1 MASQIRRSPVTQY
14 GKRSMVKDWSQMS
27 YKDHTYPSTAMAIL
41 NESISTVKVSR
52 THQRETADG
61 GNKTL
66 IIEIFFFFFC
76 SQHSDFLSLSPSVSF
91 FLLFFPPS
99 FFPPSFFTSL
109 LPSFPPWLLFYFL
122 LPTSLFSSSSS
133 SFLLARYWI
142 IMQTHETNCLV
153 PILNCLNQ
161 QIELVLIFKKLSLS
175 HSSILH

>member
-66 IIEIFFFFFC
+66 IIEIFFSFFVHNTQIFFLFLPQSLSFCFSSLLPFFLPPSLLLSSLPFHLDFFFT
-76 SQHSDFLSLSPSVSF
+76 FF
-91 FLLFFPPS
+91 FLLLF
-99 FFPPSFFTSL
+99 SL
-109 LPSFPPWLLFYFL
+109 LPLPP
-122 LPTSLFSSSSS
+122 SS
-133 SFLLARYWI
+133 
-142 IMQTHETNCLV
+142 
-153 PILNCLNQ
+153 
-161 QIELVLIFKKLSLS
+161 
-175 HSSILH
+175 

>member
-1 MASQIRRSPVTQY
+1 
-14 GKRSMVKDWSQMS
+14 MS

-66 IIEIFFFFFC
+66 ITEIFFLFLFMTLRF
-76 SQHSDFLSLSPSVSF
+76 SFSFSLSLFF

-99 FFPPSFFTSL
+99 FFLSFFFPSL
-109 LPSFPPWLLFYFL
+109 LPSFPPSLLFYFL

-153 PILNCLNQ
+153 PVLNCLDQ